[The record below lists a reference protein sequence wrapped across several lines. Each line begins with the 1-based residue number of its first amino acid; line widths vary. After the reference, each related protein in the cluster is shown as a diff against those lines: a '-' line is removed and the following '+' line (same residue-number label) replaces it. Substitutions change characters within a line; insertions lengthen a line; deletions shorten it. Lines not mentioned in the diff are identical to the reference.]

1 MADAQPLSV
10 WFRLK
15 RNPRVLF
22 GGAVCL
28 LLLLAAVFAPWLAPQ
43 DPGQQ
48 ELMASFE
55 KPLLFGYAA
64 SDASLPNYWLGSD
77 NLGRDVLSRLIHGAR
92 IAMLVAVIS
101 ATLAAL
107 LGTLLGALAG
117 FYGGRI
123 DSLISRM
130 VDVWMSFPPVLLSI
144 VLVSVLGTGL
154 WSVIAAIVIV
164 DWTRFCRVVRAETQA
179 QAALDYVVSARML
192 GMRSWQILWHEV
204 RPNVMPLLITLFT
217 LEMGVA
223 IVVEAILSFVG
234 LSLSSGAATW
244 GGILG
249 VGRLF
254 VNQAPWLMVF
264 PMLLM
269 MLAVLGL
276 NALGDGLRREF
287 DPVMTR

>member
-1 MADAQPLSV
+1 MADTQAVSV
-10 WFRLK
+10 WFRLR
-15 RNPRVLF
+15 RNPRVVF
-22 GGAVCL
+22 GAAVCVI
-28 LLLLAAVFAPWLAPQ
+28 LLLAAVFAPWLAPQ

-48 ELMASFE
+48 ELMGSFE

-64 SDASLPNYWLGSD
+64 SDASLPHYWLGSD
-77 NLGRDVLSRLIHGAR
+77 NLGRDVFSRLIYGAR

-107 LGTLLGALAG
+107 LGTLLGAVAG

-123 DSLISRM
+123 DSVISRM

-192 GMRSWQILWHEV
+192 GMRSWQILWHEI

-244 GGILG
+244 GGMVG
-249 VGRLF
+249 EGRLY

>member
-1 MADAQPLSV
+1 MNPLQ
-10 WFRLK
+10 LCL
-15 RNPRVLF
+15 VLS
-22 GGAVCL
+22 A
-28 LLLLAAVFAPWLAPQ
+28 
-43 DPGQQ
+43 
-48 ELMASFE
+48 
-55 KPLLFGYAA
+55 LLFSVGLGAA
-64 SDASLPNYWLGSD
+64 
-77 NLGRDVLSRLIHGAR
+77 LSRSHAILVLLGVGIGGYLAR
-92 IAMLVAVIS
+92 NWFMSPVGRRSWEGFILRVPTVGLLVAQFAMS
-101 ATLAAL
+101 RFCRM

-192 GMRSWQILWHEV
+192 GMRAWQILWHDI

-244 GGILG
+244 GGMVG
-249 VGRLF
+249 EGRLY

-269 MLAVLGL
+269 MLAGLGL
-276 NALGDGLRREF
+276 LVVALWLNNTGRSGKLK
-287 DPVMTR
+287 PA

>member
-1 MADAQPLSV
+1 MADVQPVSV
-10 WFRLK
+10 WLRLR
-15 RNPRVLF
+15 RNPRALF

-28 LLLLAAVFAPWLAPQ
+28 LLVLTALLAPWLAPQ

-55 KPLLFGYAA
+55 KPLLLGHAA

-92 IAMLVAVIS
+92 IAMLVAVLS

-117 FYGGRI
+117 FYGGRT
-123 DSLISRM
+123 DSVISRM

-192 GMRSWQILWHEV
+192 GMRSWQILWHET

-244 GGILG
+244 GGMLG
-249 VGRLF
+249 EGRLY

-287 DPVMTR
+287 DPVLTR

>member
-1 MADAQPLSV
+1 MADAKPVSV
-10 WFRLK
+10 WLRLR

-28 LLLLAAVFAPWLAPQ
+28 LLVLTALLAPWLAPQ

-64 SDASLPNYWLGSD
+64 SDSALPNYWLGSD

-244 GGILG
+244 GGMVG
-249 VGRLF
+249 EGRLY